1 MKKTISFIK
10 DRIITGVLVIVPIAV
25 IVILLSDTIKKLI
38 TFTSPLTS
46 NMEIGGILVRTIVA
60 GILLIIIIGLLF
72 FVCGLLLKTYLGKRF
87 KNWLERTILENI
99 PFFNTINSVI
109 HQITGVE
116 KGNYAAVEVSLHG
129 NENKLLGI
137 HTDTLPDGR
146 FVVYIPFAPIVNIG
160 QVYIIS
166 RENVKILDISL
177 KDFMDI
183 ISKIGFEAN
192 KIYAEKKV
200 IGYKY

>member
-109 HQITGVE
+109 H
-116 KGNYAAVEVSLHG
+116 
-129 NENKLLGI
+129 KLQG
-137 HTDTLPDGR
+137 
-146 FVVYIPFAPIVNIG
+146 
-160 QVYIIS
+160 
-166 RENVKILDISL
+166 
-177 KDFMDI
+177 
-183 ISKIGFEAN
+183 
-192 KIYAEKKV
+192 
-200 IGYKY
+200 